1 MCHRGH
7 GIFAF
12 DANILSLSLSAAC
25 RSTRQPIFESEPSK
39 ASLRRPDPSHALAA
53 DLGAAA
59 PQFTSGLVWALA
71 PPAMGAG
78 AVVRVKAE
86 GASPEGGVEGYT
98 IGPLTT
104 SG

>member
-1 MCHRGH
+1 MRG
-7 GIFAF
+7 GP
-12 DANILSLSLSAAC
+12 SLSSSLLFFS
-25 RSTRQPIFESEPSK
+25 SFSSWESMGRKGKEKRVVGISGTMYTVGVGGVNTG
-39 ASLRRPDPSHALAA
+39 
-53 DLGAAA
+53 GAGATPA
-59 PQFTSGLVWALA
+59 PALA